1 VSTGSARLTMA
12 VGVAASLLTL
22 GCGGGREATRE
33 SQPRADEPPS
43 VASDPSAER
52 RTIRLTGCV
61 KPDATPG
68 RFVLASVA
76 TAGVSEISEDREK
89 PRSWAA
95 EGKET
100 TNSQGAAMAAS
111 TYQLLPGEDGED
123 ESLAQYKNKRVTVS
137 GRLAAETPTGTSG
150 TAQSTEAEGRA
161 QTDATGAKVTAE
173 APPLR
178 GVYVESITKV
188 SDSCTD

>member
-1 VSTGSARLTMA
+1 
-12 VGVAASLLTL
+12 
-22 GCGGGREATRE
+22 
-33 SQPRADEPPS
+33 
-43 VASDPSAER
+43 
-52 RTIRLTGCV
+52 V

-76 TAGVSEISEDREK
+76 TAGVTDAEEEQEK

-100 TNSQGAAMAAS
+100 ATSQGAVMAAS
-111 TYQLLPGEDGED
+111 TYQLLPGDED
-123 ESLAQYKNKRVTVS
+123 EADSLARYQNKRVTIR
-137 GRLAAETPTGTSG
+137 GRLAAETPIGTSG
-150 TAQSTEAEGRA
+150 SAQAPGTETRA
-161 QTDATGAKVTAE
+161 QTDATGAKVTAQ

-188 SDSCTD
+188 SDSCSD

>member
-1 VSTGSARLTMA
+1 MVA
-12 VGVAASLLTL
+12 VGVTTSLFAV
-22 GCGGGREATRE
+22 GCGGGSDATRE

-52 RTIRLTGCV
+52 RRIRLTGCV

-76 TAGVSEISEDREK
+76 TAGIGDGDEGDGEK

-100 TNSQGAAMAAS
+100 PESQAATIATS
-111 TYQLLPGEDGED
+111 TYQLLPGDGD
-123 ESLAQYKNKRVTVS
+123 EAESFAQYRNKRVTVH
-137 GRLAAETPTGTSG
+137 GRLAAETPTGTAG
-150 TAQSTEAEGRA
+150 TAQAPGAAGQAQTGQA
-161 QTDATGAKVTAE
+161 QTDAAGAKVTAP

-178 GVYVESITKV
+178 GVYVEKISKV

>member
-1 VSTGSARLTMA
+1 M
-12 VGVAASLLTL
+12 VAAATALLIT

-33 SQPRADEPPS
+33 SQARGDEPPS

-52 RTIRLTGCV
+52 QTIRLTGCV

-68 RFVLASVA
+68 KFVLASVA
-76 TAGVSEISEDREK
+76 TAGVSDVDGQPNREK

-100 TNSQGAAMAAS
+100 TSSQGTAMATS
-111 TYQLLPGEDGED
+111 TYQLLPEDKGEN
-123 ESLAQYKNKRVTVS
+123 LAEYQNKRVTVR

-150 TAQSTEAEGRA
+150 TAQPDGSDARA
-161 QTDATGAKVTAE
+161 QTDATGAKVTAQ
-173 APPLR
+173 ASPLR